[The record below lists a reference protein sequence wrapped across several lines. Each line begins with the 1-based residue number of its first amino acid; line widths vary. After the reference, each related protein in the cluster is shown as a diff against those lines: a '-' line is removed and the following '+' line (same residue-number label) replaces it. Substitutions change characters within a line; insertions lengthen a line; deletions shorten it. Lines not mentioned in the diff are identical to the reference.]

1 MHRAVSRQVAAVKP
15 MTIRPTQPPLE
26 IEDREV
32 ACVVNALS
40 TVAPQYQPGIPDVA
54 ALLEDR
60 SDCLVA
66 VSIEL
71 SKANPELSCSRG
83 FALLA
88 ADPCLRR
95 AVCEGLSELILGGGS
110 WLGKASASVGA
121 RGRSRVEV
129 LGRALHLLLT
139 DRQADERAGLIF
151 CMADFNG
158 SGRINQAE
166 LERMLQSHLRV
177 VSAAVPWLMEQSNSL
192 PGEAGVEALQDRVAR
207 VTGLLRSEVE
217 SEVPAAVAQIF
228 ADLDQDSSDDISAAE
243 WELAWRTHPELVDL
257 MSLEGMNRMVHW
269 ATVSSSQSAAEE
281 AA

>member
-1 MHRAVSRQVAAVKP
+1 
-15 MTIRPTQPPLE
+15 
-26 IEDREV
+26 
-32 ACVVNALS
+32 
-40 TVAPQYQPGIPDVA
+40 
-54 ALLEDR
+54 
-60 SDCLVA
+60 
-66 VSIEL
+66 
-71 SKANPELSCSRG
+71 
-83 FALLA
+83 
-88 ADPCLRR
+88 
-95 AVCEGLSELILGGGS
+95 
-110 WLGKASASVGA
+110 
-121 RGRSRVEV
+121 
-129 LGRALHLLLT
+129 
-139 DRQADERAGLIF
+139 
-151 CMADFNG
+151 MADFNG